1 MCLDNAHYP
10 YIMIYK
16 RFERQIICDH
26 PNKKWNDEK
35 TDSMLIYCSN
45 VQVHIFVC
53 QPLLL
58 IVIVDEIDFYLK
70 KMNYNFH

>member
-26 PNKKWNDEK
+26 PNKKWNDEN

-70 KMNYNFH
+70 KNEL